1 MVKKITKVKIIA
13 QYASDYSK
21 KYYLREL
28 GSLLKKPHQTIKP
41 YVEELVKEGSLT
53 KNKRKNIVEYSLNFK
68 SKQIFDYIVIAEKE
82 RLIEKLK
89 EEPVLKVLYEKL
101 SLHFSDSTFVIFG
114 SSVNKI
120 ERGSDIDLLIVGKT
134 NISKIINEFQE
145 IYNKKVHKV
154 QIKDLEKLT
163 PTLTKE
169 IYKKHL
175 IFNNTEQ
182 IVRFFGEQHEQNKL
196 V

>member
-163 PTLTKE
+163 PALTKE